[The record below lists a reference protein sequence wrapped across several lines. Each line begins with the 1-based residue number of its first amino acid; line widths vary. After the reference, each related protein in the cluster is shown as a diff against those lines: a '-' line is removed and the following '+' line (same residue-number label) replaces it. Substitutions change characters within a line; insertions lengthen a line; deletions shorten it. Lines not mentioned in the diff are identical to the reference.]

1 MNIYNIYIIYIS
13 IIVWL
18 RCNPSI
24 YTGLYH
30 CGLLSDTNL
39 VNLAGDHHPMVV
51 VAGTMAGG
59 TQVID
64 GFHGWSEG
72 TMETRNGNLSS
83 KHDSVDGTRFQTWHS
98 QVWWNYHELS
108 KHLVTIPLEKTH
120 GYMTSTNFGEM
131 YNFHGERKDYQ
142 INYQMVRKKW
152 MGWCS
157 PCDTYPNILHIPENF
172 LEILPGF
179 FHPSKRSEKKN
190 NDVQL
195 ILILPRML
203 PTVYLFLVN
212 I

>member
-1 MNIYNIYIIYIS
+1 
-13 IIVWL
+13 
-18 RCNPSI
+18 
-24 YTGLYH
+24 
-30 CGLLSDTNL
+30 
-39 VNLAGDHHPMVV
+39 MVV

-98 QVWWNYHELS
+98 QVWWNYQELS

-179 FHPSKRSEKKN
+179 FHPSKRSKKKMMFN
-190 NDVQL
+190 WSSFYLGCCQL
-195 ILILPRML
+195 SIFFWWTSNISILRRTKMVSPGPMGNPHFRQGGSAG
-203 PTVYLFLVN
+203 P
-212 I
+212 